1 MIYTTNNSSFPDQV
15 VPDAEKATL
24 DYGLAVGR
32 AIEGEWF
39 RNYRYGTNMPG
50 YAVNYNQYH
59 LLRLYS
65 RGEQPVQKYK
75 DELAINGDLSYLN
88 LDWKPVPVIPKFV
101 DIVVNGMSQRNY
113 AIKAFAVDPFSTKK
127 RTDYAK
133 RLMRDVQEREL
144 INEMQQKLGIDVRSK
159 SSKELGLESEEELQL
174 HLQLDYKQSVEIAE
188 EELLTDVLHTNKY
201 DLTRRRICQD
211 LTTIGIG
218 AVKTDWNKA
227 EGIKIDYVDPAA
239 LVYSYTEDPNFEDIY
254 YVGEVKSVSIQ
265 DLKTQFPSLT
275 DEEMK
280 TLQKYPGNSEYLRGY
295 SGRNDNLTVQVLYF
309 EYKTYSDQVFKIKE
323 SNVGLEK
330 ALEKPDTFNPP
341 ESDNFE
347 RVSRTIE
354 TLYSGAKVL
363 GHPMMLKWELA
374 KNITRP
380 YADTTR
386 VKMNYVICAPR
397 MYKGRIESLVGR
409 ITGFADMIQ
418 LTHLKIQQV
427 LSRTVPDGVF
437 LDMDGLA
444 EVDLGNGTNYNP
456 AEALNMYFQT
466 GSIVGRSLTQD
477 GDPNRGKVPIQE
489 LQTGSGGAKIQSLIQ
504 TYQYYLQMIR
514 DVTGLNEARDG
525 SQPDKNALVGLQKL
539 AAANSNTA
547 TRHLLQ
553 AMLYLT
559 SRTCENVSLR
569 ITDSL
574 EFPLTRQALENSISR
589 YNVATLDELKDLNLH
604 DFGIFLELE
613 PDEEEKQVLEQNI
626 QIALKSGGIDLED
639 AIDLREINN
648 ITLANQMLKQRRKA
662 KQKRDQQMQQANIAA
677 QGKAQAETAE
687 KTAMAE
693 VQKQQAIAQTQM
705 QIKQAESQFNIQ
717 EMQEK
722 AQIDRELMEIRYN
735 YDMKLKQME
744 IQKDINR
751 ENLIEDRK
759 DQRTRLEGTQ
769 QSEMINQR
777 KNNTL
782 PINFSLPAK
791 EVNEKLENIDTQTEE
806 EVQQ

>member
-24 DYGLAVGR
+24 EYGLAVGR

-59 LLRLYS
+59 TLRLYA

-88 LDWKPVPVIPKFV
+88 LDWKPVPVISKFV

-113 AIKAFAVDPFSTKK
+113 EIKAFAVDPFSTNK
-127 RTDYAK
+127 RTEYAEM
-133 RLMRDVQEREL
+133 LMRDVREREL
-144 INEMQQKLGIDVRSK
+144 AEKIKQTTGIEVQ
-159 SSKELGLESEEELQL
+159 SKEFEALGLESEEEIKL
-174 HLQLDYKQSVEIAE
+174 HLQLDYKQSIEIAE
-188 EELLTDVLHTNKY
+188 EEVINDVLDRNKY
-201 DLTRRRICQD
+201 DLIRRRLAYD
-211 LTTIGIG
+211 LTTLGIG
-218 AVKTDWNKA
+218 AVKTNWNKS
-227 EGIKIDYVDPAA
+227 EGIMVEYVDPAA

-265 DLKTQFPSLT
+265 DLKNQFPSLT
-275 DEEMK
+275 DEEMQ
-280 TLQKYPGNSEYLRGY
+280 TVQKYNGNAEYLRGY
-295 SGRNDNLTVQVLYF
+295 SGKNDNLTVQVLYF

-323 SNVGLEK
+323 TSQGLEK
-330 ALEKPDTFNPP
+330 SLEKPDTFNPP
-341 ESDNFE
+341 ENDNFE

-354 TLYSGAKVL
+354 TLYSGAKIL

-380 YADTTR
+380 FADTTR
-386 VKMNYVICAPR
+386 VKMNYNICAPR
-397 MYKGRIESLVGR
+397 MYKGRIESLVSR

-427 LSRTVPDGVF
+427 LSRVVPDGVF

-477 GDPNRGKVPIQE
+477 GDINRGKVPIQE
-489 LQTGSGGAKIQSLIQ
+489 LQTGSGGAKMQSLIQ

-525 SQPDKNALVGLQKL
+525 STPDKNALVGLQKL

-559 SRTCENVSLR
+559 SRTCENICLRVS
-569 ITDSL
+569 DSL
-574 EFPLTRQALENSISR
+574 EFPFTKSALENSISR
-589 YNVATLDELKDLNLH
+589 YNVATLEEINNLNLH
-604 DFGIFLELE
+604 DFGIFLQLE
-613 PDEEEKQVLEQNI
+613 PDEEEKQYLEQNI
-626 QIALKSGGIDLED
+626 QIALKGGAIDLED
-639 AIDLREINN
+639 AIDLREIKN
-648 ITLANQMLKQRRKA
+648 IKLANQMLKERRKR
-662 KQKRDQQMQQANIAA
+662 KLKRDQQLQQQNMQ
-677 QGKAQAETAE
+677 AQAQSNAQLAEQTALAET
-687 KTAMAE
+687 
-693 VQKQQAIAQTQM
+693 QKQQVITEQKMQLAKAESDFEIEQM
-705 QIKQAESQFNIQ
+705 QQ
-717 EMQEK
+717 K
-722 AQIDRELMEIRYN
+722 AQIDQQLMNLRYT
-735 YDMKLKQME
+735 YDMQLKQME
-744 IQKDINR
+744 IQAQGQK
-751 ENLIEDRK
+751 EQMIEDRK
-759 DQRTRLEGTQ
+759 DKRTKIEGTQ

-777 KNNTL
+777 KLNL
-782 PINFSLPAK
+782 PSINFTQGESLP
-791 EVNEKLENIDTQTEE
+791 NDTPSGIL
-806 EVQQ
+806 